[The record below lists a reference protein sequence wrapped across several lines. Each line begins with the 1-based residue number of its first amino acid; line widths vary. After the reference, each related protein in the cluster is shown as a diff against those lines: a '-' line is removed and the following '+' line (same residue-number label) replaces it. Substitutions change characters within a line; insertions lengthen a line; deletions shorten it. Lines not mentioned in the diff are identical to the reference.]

1 MDATSESPSPPQP
14 VDQFDV
20 VKAAEALLE
29 SAKAFASAVQAGNL
43 SKPAEDEMRRSVAG
57 AAKKIAAETLSPTDL
72 AKSEYVV
79 VSDACH
85 RLLSCWAH
93 APPPPDGRPWRLQH
107 PHGMEG
113 L

>member
-1 MDATSESPSPPQP
+1 MQ
-14 VDQFDV
+14 DQFDV

-29 SAKAFASAVQAGNL
+29 SAKVFASAVEAGGV
-43 SKPAEDEMRRSVAG
+43 SKPAEDEMRRSIAG
-57 AAKKIAAETLSPTDL
+57 AAKRIAVETLSPTDL

-93 APPPPDGRPWRLQH
+93 ARL
-107 PHGMEG
+107 PRWPT
-113 L
+113 LASPTSS